1 MGVVW
6 LARDE
11 LLSRDVAVKEVFWPS
26 HATEQEQQAA
36 CRRASTEARM
46 AARLNHRSVIRVF
59 DSVEEDGYPWIVME
73 LLPFRS
79 LRDLVEEEGPL
90 TPAQA
95 AWVGLGILAAL
106 RAAHAEGIVHRDV
119 KPANIL
125 IGPDRVVLTDFGIAC
140 AADTPAP
147 ASASGLMG
155 SPSYIAPER
164 ARGKQ
169 SGPSSD
175 LWGLGASLYA
185 AVVGHPPFERDCAE
199 ASLRAVVTE
208 EPAPAVHAGALWPVI
223 SGLLRKDPNER
234 LAAADTERL
243 LRDVASAPATP
254 AAAEPAPAEPAS
266 IIPGMMLP
274 SGSQP
279 SRSGRPRGRLATL
292 AAAAA
297 IAVLAVSGT
306 VAGLTLTSSP
316 APQTAASAPI
326 AHPPALNA
334 RGPGAI
340 IQPPAPSTHPAAPS
354 THPATPPPQHLT
366 AQTAPTAAP
375 VADHP
380 ARLSDDRAVHHRK
393 HHHWGRHHKLAD
405 LQGGGHR
412 RNPASDAGA
421 QTATPPGSQSGNS
434 QSGNS
439 QPGNSQSGN
448 SQPGYSQPGYS
459 QPGNS
464 PAPASTAPGGGA
476 NTQGNSGPE

>member
-1 MGVVW
+1 MVIGRGGMGVVW

-11 LLSRDVAVKEVFWPS
+11 LLSRDVAVKEVLWPPHS
-26 HATEQEQQAA
+26 TEQEQQAA
-36 CRRASTEARM
+36 CRRAATEAQM
-46 AARLNHRSVIRVF
+46 AARLDHRSVIRVF

-79 LRDLVEEEGPL
+79 LGDLVAEEGPL

-147 ASASGLMG
+147 AGASGLMG

-185 AVVGHPPFERDCAE
+185 AVEGHPPFERDCAE

-208 EPAPAVHAGALWPVI
+208 QPEPAVHAGALWPVI

-243 LRDVASAPATP
+243 LRDAASAPATP
-254 AAAEPAPAEPAS
+254 AAAEPVRAEPAS
-266 IIPGMMLP
+266 LIPGMALP

-279 SRSGRPRGRLATL
+279 SRPRRPRGRLATL

-297 IAVLAVSGT
+297 VAVFAVSGT

-326 AHPPALNA
+326 THLPALNA
-334 RGPGAI
+334 RGPGEI
-340 IQPPAPSTHPAAPS
+340 IQPPPPSTRPAAPS

-375 VADHP
+375 VANHP
-380 ARLSDDRAVHHRK
+380 ARLSDDRATHHRK
-393 HHHWGRHHKLAD
+393 HHHRGRHHKLAD
-405 LQGGGHR
+405 LRGGGLR
-412 RNPASDAGA
+412 RNPGAAAGA
-421 QTATPPGSQSGNS
+421 QTATPPGSQSGSS
-434 QSGNS
+434 QSGSS
-439 QPGNSQSGN
+439 QSGNSQSGN
-448 SQPGYSQPGYS
+448 SQPGSSP
-459 QPGNS
+459 S
-464 PAPASTAPGGGA
+464 PASPAPGGGA
-476 NTQGNSGPE
+476 STQGYSGPE